1 MTIDPNNL
9 SGTATLTFND
19 DFNSLSL
26 WNGTKG
32 TWATDYWYDD
42 LKTSNGNTLEGNG
55 EQEWYIN
62 SNYDLTK
69 SVKPW
74 AVKDGI
80 MTITA
85 APADPSIQ
93 QYINGYQYTSGEI
106 NTYHSFSQLYG
117 YFEMRAQ
124 LPAGQGF
131 WPAFWLL
138 PEDGSWPPELDVME
152 VLGDNMHMLYTTVHT
167 QETGEHTSDGK
178 DVKVAADMSKGYH
191 TYAVDW
197 EPDYITWYFDN
208 KQVYRTETPADMNK
222 PMYMQANLAV
232 GGYWPGNVDGTTPF
246 PGEMKIDYIRAY
258 QNMSDHNLNLV
269 ANGAPLQ
276 ILNGGAG
283 NDTLHAGDNSVIMT
297 GNAGHDKFV
306 FNQAP
311 KNAGH
316 IRDFTPGQDKV
327 DVSAMLKTAGYTGT
341 HPFQDGYLYMKQA
354 ANGNVRFYFD
364 DDGRAGPHHFQ
375 LVTRFDQLDKHTV
388 HLTDI
393 VLPAAASPGVSLTAN
408 DKAGQ
413 VLKGTSG
420 DDVLHAGNNSVV
432 MTGGAGSDKFVF
444 DSQPWNAG
452 HITDFTPGHDQIDVS
467 ALLTAAHYHGSD
479 PFGDGVLS
487 VASDGAG
494 GTKIFFDPDGSGTAN
509 PWPITLTTLDHVS
522 ASQLSLT
529 SDFVFS

>member
-1 MTIDPNNL
+1 
-9 SGTATLTFND
+9 
-19 DFNSLSL
+19 
-26 WNGTKG
+26 
-32 TWATDYWYDD
+32 
-42 LKTSNGNTLEGNG
+42 
-55 EQEWYIN
+55 
-62 SNYDLTK
+62 
-69 SVKPW
+69 
-74 AVKDGI
+74 
-80 MTITA
+80 
-85 APADPSIQ
+85 
-93 QYINGYQYTSGEI
+93 
-106 NTYHSFSQLYG
+106 
-117 YFEMRAQ
+117 
-124 LPAGQGF
+124 
-131 WPAFWLL
+131 
-138 PEDGSWPPELDVME
+138 
-152 VLGDNMHMLYTTVHT
+152 
-167 QETGEHTSDGK
+167 
-178 DVKVAADMSKGYH
+178 
-191 TYAVDW
+191 
-197 EPDYITWYFDN
+197 
-208 KQVYRTETPADMNK
+208 
-222 PMYMQANLAV
+222 
-232 GGYWPGNVDGTTPF
+232 
-246 PGEMKIDYIRAY
+246 
-258 QNMSDHNLNLV
+258 
-269 ANGAPLQ
+269 
-276 ILNGGAG
+276 
-283 NDTLHAGDNSVIMT
+283 
-297 GNAGHDKFV
+297 
-306 FNQAP
+306 
-311 KNAGH
+311 
-316 IRDFTPGQDKV
+316 
-327 DVSAMLKTAGYTGT
+327 MLKTAGYTGT